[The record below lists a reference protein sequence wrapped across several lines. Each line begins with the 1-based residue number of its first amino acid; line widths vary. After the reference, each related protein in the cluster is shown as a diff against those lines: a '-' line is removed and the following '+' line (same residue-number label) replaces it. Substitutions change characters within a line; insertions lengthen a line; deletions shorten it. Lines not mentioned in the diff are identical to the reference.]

1 MCAELRWQGSLSESR
16 LVSARLHSED
26 LDVDARRALPQVGR
40 LIATPAGEE
49 LCRWFSRRAVVQAA
63 RAEVEAARRTLL
75 DRGDAAGSVSIEAI
89 LDGVAARLRER
100 ENAGLRRAIN
110 ATGIVLHTNLGRA
123 PLAAEA
129 LAAVA
134 EIGDGYSDLELDL
147 STGRRGSR
155 HRAVADLLCELAGAE
170 AALVVNNNAAAVLLT
185 TCALAAGGEVVVS
198 RGELVEIGGSFRIPD
213 IIHQSG
219 ARLVEVG
226 TTNKTRLA
234 DYARALTP
242 DTRVL
247 LKVHPSNYRIVGF
260 TGAVSTDALAALGR
274 EHGPVV
280 VEDLGSGSLI
290 DLKRFGLPHEPT
302 VPEALGTGADLV
314 TFSGD
319 KLLGGPQAGLIVG
332 RGTLIDRL
340 ERHALLR
347 ALRPD
352 KLTLAALQ
360 ATLQLYRDPDR
371 LKQALPVLAMLTQ
384 DEGVLQARAERLHAL
399 LAGIDGL
406 DVEIAA
412 EVGYA
417 GGGSLPEAG
426 IPTRALRLRPRRI
439 GVDDLASRLQAHRPA
454 VVARIAH
461 DRLVLDLRTVRDDE
475 VAVIGQAVREGLA

>member
-26 LDVDARRALPQVGR
+26 LDVDARRALPQLRR

-49 LCRWFSRRAVVQAA
+49 LCRWFSHRAVMQAA

-134 EIGDGYSDLELDL
+134 EIGDGYSNLELDL

-185 TCALAAGGEVVVS
+185 TCALGVGGEVVVS

-226 TTNKTRLA
+226 TTNRTRLA
-234 DYARALTP
+234 D
-242 DTRVL
+242 
-247 LKVHPSNYRIVGF
+247 
-260 TGAVSTDALAALGR
+260 
-274 EHGPVV
+274 
-280 VEDLGSGSLI
+280 
-290 DLKRFGLPHEPT
+290 
-302 VPEALGTGADLV
+302 
-314 TFSGD
+314 
-319 KLLGGPQAGLIVG
+319 
-332 RGTLIDRL
+332 
-340 ERHALLR
+340 
-347 ALRPD
+347 
-352 KLTLAALQ
+352 
-360 ATLQLYRDPDR
+360 
-371 LKQALPVLAMLTQ
+371 
-384 DEGVLQARAERLHAL
+384 
-399 LAGIDGL
+399 
-406 DVEIAA
+406 
-412 EVGYA
+412 
-417 GGGSLPEAG
+417 
-426 IPTRALRLRPRRI
+426 
-439 GVDDLASRLQAHRPA
+439 
-454 VVARIAH
+454 
-461 DRLVLDLRTVRDDE
+461 
-475 VAVIGQAVREGLA
+475 

>member
-1 MCAELRWQGSLSESR
+1 LDAE
-16 LVSARLHSED
+16 V
-26 LDVDARRALPQVGR
+26 LDVDVRRALPQVGR
-40 LIATPAGEE
+40 LIATPAGQE
-49 LCRWFSRRAVVQAA
+49 LCRCFSRPAVVAAA
-63 RAEVEAARRTLL
+63 RAELEAARRSLL
-75 DRGDAAGSVSIEAI
+75 DGGDAGRSVSIAAI
-89 LDGVAARLRER
+89 LEGVGARLRER
-100 ENAGLRRAIN
+100 ETAGLRRAIN

-134 EIGDGYSDLELDL
+134 EIGDGYSNLELDVT
-147 STGRRGSR
+147 TGRRGSR
-155 HRAVADLLCELAGAE
+155 HRAAADLLCELAGAE

-185 TCALAAGGEVVVS
+185 ICALAAGGEVVVS

-213 IIHQSG
+213 IIGQSG

-242 DTRVL
+242 ETRVL

-280 VEDLGSGSLI
+280 IEDLGSGSLI
-290 DLKRFGLPHEPT
+290 DLRRFGLPHEPT
-302 VPEALGTGADLV
+302 VPEALGAGADLV

-332 RGTLIDRL
+332 RRALIERL
-340 ERHALLR
+340 ERHSLLR
-347 ALRPD
+347 ALRAD

-371 LKQALPVLAMLTQ
+371 LKQALPVLAMLAQ
-384 DEGVLQARAERLHAL
+384 DEGALQARAERLQAL
-399 LAGIDGL
+399 LAGVDGL

-426 IPTRALRLRPRRI
+426 IPTRALRLRPRNI
-439 GVDDLASRLQAHRPA
+439 GVDELARRLQAHRPP

-461 DRLVLDLRTVRDDE
+461 GRLVLDPRTVRDGE
-475 VAVIGQAVREGLA
+475 VAEVGQAVREGLA